1 MADDNRPIQYMRYAF
16 GEIALVVVGILIAL
30 QLNIA
35 NQERQEKKVELNLL
49 NDIKSDLI
57 ESQKEINATFESNMN
72 QIEQLKYLALHIEK
86 DLPYTVKLDSIF
98 GRFPNWNSP
107 YLTFTSYETLKS
119 KGVDFIEND
128 SLKKKITEIYESDFA
143 NLINDWDK
151 WEWNINQ
158 DVVMP
163 FFAENM
169 RPDLSNPFLARPN
182 NFETLKKDDH
192 FLNVLALV
200 VKTRSIGVGKCLQID
215 RKLDTLIGDINK
227 ELHTRNF

>member
-1 MADDNRPIQYMRYAF
+1 M
-16 GEIALVVVGILIAL
+16 
-30 QLNIA
+30 
-35 NQERQEKKVELNLL
+35 
-49 NDIKSDLI
+49 
-57 ESQKEINATFESNMN
+57 
-72 QIEQLKYLALHIEK
+72 
-86 DLPYTVKLDSIF
+86 
-98 GRFPNWNSP
+98 
-107 YLTFTSYETLKS
+107 TFTSYETLKS

-169 RPDLSNPFLARPN
+169 RPYLSNPFLARPN
-182 NFETLKKDDH
+182 NYETLKKNDH

-200 VKTRSIGVGKCLQID
+200 VKTRSIGVDKCLQID
-215 RKLDTLIGDINK
+215 RKLDALIGDINK
-227 ELHTRNF
+227 ELQNRNF